1 MLNKM
6 KKKTDPET
14 IYHKRKRWFWLAL
27 ILIFI
32 GISLVFYYCSIPSAD
47 KNTKV
52 ISVAICGEVQHPAVY
67 HIAEGSDLGQLIRA
81 GNGLTYEA
89 DIRMLDL
96 SKVVMNDTVYHI
108 PRRSFTAAKNLNT
121 ELEKELTL
129 KYKQNLYPVSGPD
142 KGINEITILYVGFPA
157 VYMLINYYPDQKR
170 VSIFHIP
177 HSTLFLENDYR
188 LIDIFFT
195 IGIKPTVQMLERA
208 LQQPID
214 YYLIQDRFSFID
226 LVNLLGG
233 IDLQLDA
240 AFADA
245 YKLKP
250 GISHLDGF
258 YTWEFI
264 RFLDIKRMN
273 VKYSDGNNMDLTRND
288 NFKIPPKSQQLAYEL
303 RQYRQRMVM
312 NSLRS
317 AYNQMN
323 ATEQLNV
330 INKITRTF
338 ETDISKDLVLSL
350 YKDVLSTPQFSFATL
365 PGYYSDDPEKLYYY
379 PDIPNFK
386 LLLNQGIRKSLEV
399 ESGRKQTTY

>member
-1 MLNKM
+1 M
-6 KKKTDPET
+6 KKKTDIEKE
-14 IYHKRKRWFWLAL
+14 YKNRKRWFWSVLS
-27 ILIFI
+27 LIFI
-32 GISLVFYYCSIPSAD
+32 GISLVFYYCSTPSAV
-47 KNTKV
+47 KNNNV
-52 ISVAICGEVQHPAVY
+52 ISVAICGEIQHPAVY

-81 GNGLTYEA
+81 GDGLTYEA
-89 DIRMLDL
+89 DIRKLDL

-108 PRRSFTAAKNLNT
+108 PRRPYETTSNLNKD
-121 ELEKELTL
+121 LQKALSNQ
-129 KYKQNLYPVSGPD
+129 YKQNPEPFSMPD
-142 KGINEITILYVGFPA
+142 KGIKKITVLYVGFPA

-170 VSIFHIP
+170 VSIVHIP
-177 HSTLFLENDYR
+177 HSTLFMDNDYR

-195 IGIKPTVQMLERA
+195 IGIKPTVQMLEHT
-208 LQQPID
+208 LQQQID

-226 LVNLLGG
+226 LVDLLGG

-240 AFADA
+240 AFAEA

-250 GISHLDGF
+250 GNAHLDGF

-273 VKYSDGNNMDLTRND
+273 VNYTNGNNIDLTRND
-288 NFKIPPKSQQLAYEL
+288 NFKIPPKNLQLAYEL

-317 AYNQMN
+317 AYNKMS

-350 YKDVLSTPQFSFATL
+350 YKDVLSTPHFSFATL
-365 PGYYSDDPEKLYYY
+365 PGYYSDDPDKLYYY
-379 PDIPNFK
+379 PDIPNLK
-386 LLLNQGIRKSLEV
+386 LLLNQEIRKSLEV